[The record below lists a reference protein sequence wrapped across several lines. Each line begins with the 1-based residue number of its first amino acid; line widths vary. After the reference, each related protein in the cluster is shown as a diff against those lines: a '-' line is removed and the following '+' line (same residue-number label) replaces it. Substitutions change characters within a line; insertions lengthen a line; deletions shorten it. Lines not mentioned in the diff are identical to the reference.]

1 MNNHIKISLA
11 LLSVPLCQ
19 AAAKENKNDRP
30 NIVIIYCDDMGY
42 GDIGVTGHPDIKT
55 PNLDRM
61 ALDGMRFT
69 NYYSASPA
77 STASRY
83 SLLTGRYPV
92 RAGFRWVLSPDAE
105 RGIHPRELTIAELL
119 KEQGYATAIY
129 GKWHLGSTKKEY
141 LPLQNGFDEYVG
153 PSV

>member
-42 GDIGVTGHPDIKT
+42 GDIGIDRTSGYKT

-83 SLLTGRYPV
+83 SLLTDVIRFVPV
-92 RAGFRWVLSPDAE
+92 S
-105 RGIHPRELTIAELL
+105 
-119 KEQGYATAIY
+119 
-129 GKWHLGSTKKEY
+129 
-141 LPLQNGFDEYVG
+141 VG
-153 PSV
+153 LESGCGEVFIPN

>member
-1 MNNHIKISLA
+1 MTGKKTKMNNHIKITL
-11 LLSVPLCQ
+11 
-19 AAAKENKNDRP
+19 AKENRITRP
-30 NIVIIYCDDMGY
+30 NIIIIYCDDMGY

-61 ALDGMRFT
+61 ALEGMRFT

-105 RGIHPRELTIAELL
+105 RGIHPRELTMAELL
-119 KEQGYATAIY
+119 KEQGYTVVRPDKLLA
-129 GKWHLGSTKKEY
+129 
-141 LPLQNGFDEYVG
+141 
-153 PSV
+153 

>member
-11 LLSVPLCQ
+11 LLSVSLCQ

-69 NYYSASPA
+69 II
-77 STASRY
+77 TVHR
-83 SLLTGRYPV
+83 R
-92 RAGFRWVLSPDAE
+92 
-105 RGIHPRELTIAELL
+105 
-119 KEQGYATAIY
+119 
-129 GKWHLGSTKKEY
+129 
-141 LPLQNGFDEYVG
+141 LQRQAVILC
-153 PSV
+153 

>member
-83 SLLTGRYPV
+83 SLLTGRYRSCRFPV
-92 RAGFRWVLSPDAE
+92 GLESGCGERYSSP
-105 RGIHPRELTIAELL
+105 GIDNSRTSEGTRLCY
-119 KEQGYATAIY
+119 GYL
-129 GKWHLGSTKKEY
+129 W
-141 LPLQNGFDEYVG
+141 
-153 PSV
+153 

>member
-77 STASRY
+77 SCRFPVGLESGCGERY
-83 SLLTGRYPV
+83 S
-92 RAGFRWVLSPDAE
+92 SP
-105 RGIHPRELTIAELL
+105 GIDNSRTSEGTRLCY
-119 KEQGYATAIY
+119 GYL
-129 GKWHLGSTKKEY
+129 W
-141 LPLQNGFDEYVG
+141 
-153 PSV
+153 